1 MGVFQCL
8 RVYISNNIKYIIRG
22 NQSIISFIT
31 LKGLNVIREHS
42 LHFVK
47 HLMVKV
53 GEDSCEGIKI
63 LIQHLAMKVP
73 ERAEYRHKACDAIII
88 LLLGLPH
95 SVYTSTITWFFRLV
109 HVEKS
114 ANRLFALEIMGKL
127 LAENEREKPNESM
140 EHDYGFGN
148 NSQHV
153 VVNPETGI
161 VHSRFLTMH
170 LYF

>member
-1 MGVFQCL
+1 MTHHG
-8 RVYISNNIKYIIRG
+8 S
-22 NQSIISFIT
+22 SDIT
-31 LKGLNVIREHS
+31 PKGLNVIREHS

-53 GEDSCEGIKI
+53 GEDSCEGVKI
-63 LIQHLAMKVP
+63 LIQHLSMKVP

-95 SVYTSTITWFFRLV
+95 AAYTSTVTWFFRLV

-114 ANRLFALEIMGKL
+114 ANRLFSLEVMGKL

-140 EHDYGFGN
+140 MGEHDYGCGDK
-148 NSQHV
+148 SQH

-161 VHSRFLTMH
+161 STSLFQQVR
-170 LYF
+170 LYIRLFVQWLR